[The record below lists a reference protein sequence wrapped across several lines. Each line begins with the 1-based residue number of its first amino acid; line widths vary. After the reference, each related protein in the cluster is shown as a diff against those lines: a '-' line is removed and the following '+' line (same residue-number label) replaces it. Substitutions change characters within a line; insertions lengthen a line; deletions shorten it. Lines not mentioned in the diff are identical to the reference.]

1 MNRTLKVA
9 VSGFLALLILLTLP
23 LPSARA
29 EGLILSLD
37 GLLPSKSDDPASY
50 PVLQEPRWYFG
61 SSWSENLVETG
72 FVEGRAVEYYQ
83 RYFAHSDMSVE
94 FYVYLFSN
102 ISNAETYCNK
112 EVNLTKSN
120 GGYTE
125 VPIPNVFAVVYN
137 YGTQEIGT
145 SWGIAY
151 NVVFKVSVITANIV
165 EDPTERLVM
174 FTDLERTRILDKSGL
189 SDSVPEFPSLIIV
202 PLFLLATLITVK
214 IKMKTHADSPSFSK
228 DS

>member
-9 VSGFLALLILLTLP
+9 VSGFLALLVLLTLP

-94 FYVYLFSN
+94 FYVYMFSN
-102 ISNAETYCNK
+102 ISSAEAYCNK

>member
-9 VSGFLALLILLTLP
+9 VSGFLALLVLLTLP

-214 IKMKTHADSPSFSK
+214 IKMKTHAGSPSFSK
-228 DS
+228 DG